1 MPRRSTRRRSQN
13 AIAGG
18 TVFAT
23 AMLSTGPAPPTDALA
38 GTPVHAQQVANDTTE
53 SISSGWRRSVG
64 RPTRSPR
71 RSERCSW
78 SCASSRSDVNLKA
91 RSSRSWTARSTR
103 RAAISTP
110 PSPPS
115 PQLEETAIEQR
126 PGVEARLVELYKLGR
141 PRYTRLLLGVDD
153 IRSIGRA
160 YRMVSEIAELD
171 RRRLAEHRETLAA
184 LRTSREDLTTRHA
197 ELAVLVADAE
207 TTRRELDRSVR
218 RQTARVNPIDER
230 RDLTASSPASCSL
243 PTSSCKRRSP
253 PSPTGTNVGLRAA
266 ALPLRPFLG
275 ELPHPVDGPVATQF
289 GAEQ

>member
-1 MPRRSTRRRSQN
+1 
-13 AIAGG
+13 
-18 TVFAT
+18 
-23 AMLSTGPAPPTDALA
+23 MLSTGPAPPTDALA
-38 GTPVHAQQVANDTTE
+38 GTPVHAQQVANDTDRE
-53 SISSGWRRSVG
+53 HIERMAPLRREADALASQERTLLVEL
-64 RPTRSPR
+64 RELEVR
-71 RSERCSW
+71 RQLKGAELAQLDSEI
-78 SCASSRSDVNLKA
+78 D
-91 RSSRSWTARSTR
+91 TARSDLDAAV
-103 RAAISTP
+103 AAIT
-110 PSPPS
+110 
-115 PQLEETAIEQR
+115 QLEETAIEQR

-230 RDLTASSPASCSL
+230 RDLTAQL
-243 PTSSCKRRSP
+243 T
-253 PSPTGTNVGLRAA
+253 
-266 ALPLRPFLG
+266 G
-275 ELPHPVDGPVATQF
+275 ELQLAHQQLQASLTSL
-289 GAEQ
+289 AHRH

>member
-1 MPRRSTRRRSQN
+1 MPRRSTRRLSQN

-38 GTPVHAQQVANDTTE
+38 GTPVHAQQVANDTDRE
-53 SISSGWRRSVG
+53 HIERMAPLRREADALASQERTLLVEL
-64 RPTRSPR
+64 RELEVR
-71 RSERCSW
+71 RQLKGAELAQLDSEI
-78 SCASSRSDVNLKA
+78 D
-91 RSSRSWTARSTR
+91 TARSDLDAAV
-103 RAAISTP
+103 AAIT
-110 PSPPS
+110 
-115 PQLEETAIEQR
+115 QLEETAIEQR

-230 RDLTASSPASCSL
+230 RDLTAQL
-243 PTSSCKRRSP
+243 T
-253 PSPTGTNVGLRAA
+253 
-266 ALPLRPFLG
+266 G
-275 ELPHPVDGPVATQF
+275 ELQLAHQQLQASLTSL
-289 GAEQ
+289 AHRH